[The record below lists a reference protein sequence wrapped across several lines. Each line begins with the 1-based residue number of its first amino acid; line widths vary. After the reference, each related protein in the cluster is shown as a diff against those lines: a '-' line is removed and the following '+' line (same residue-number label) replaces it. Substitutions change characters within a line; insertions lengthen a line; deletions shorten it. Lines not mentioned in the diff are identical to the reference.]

1 MEVPPQVQV
10 LKQQLQDKNPHK
22 MENLSQIPTL
32 GDQRL
37 CHIHRKV
44 SRARKN
50 IIVHNEKIK
59 MRSDIFAKSIDR
71 HKQTED
77 FLGWQRSLPIKK
89 SLMEKRGLQKCL
101 RRKREAASLASHQT
115 LLFGMYGGEDLAS
128 FRPEIQSVID
138 RMHPRQRRLRKVEHM
153 KTEGKATGR
162 LVDYG
167 QSMDKFHTL
176 IDEHYSFL
184 RSSFEKLR
192 EKDRCTTPAYLARR
206 RNTFRLPPLANSRVP
221 RFTSTQQTT
230 NIIDHLPIVSTH
242 RRNIVQG
249 DSDLEPVVPRANT
262 VAS

>member
-1 MEVPPQVQV
+1 MEVSSQVQL
-10 LKQQLQDKNPHK
+10 LKQQLQDKNPNK

-77 FLGWQRSLPIKK
+77 FLGWQRSLPVKR

-101 RRKREAASLASHQT
+101 RRKREAASLTNHQK
-115 LLFGMYGGEDLAS
+115 LLFGMYEGEDLTS
-128 FRPEIQSVID
+128 FRPEIQSIID
-138 RMHPRQRRLRKVEHM
+138 RMHPRERRLRKVEQM
-153 KTEGKATGR
+153 KVEGKATGR
-162 LVDYG
+162 LVDYN
-167 QSMDKFHTL
+167 QSLDKFHTL
-176 IDEHYSFL
+176 MEDHDTFL

-192 EKDRCTTPAYLARR
+192 EKDRTSTPAYLTRR
-206 RNTFRLPPLANSRVP
+206 RSTFRLPPIGNSRVH
-221 RFTSTQQTT
+221 RFNSRQQTT
-230 NIIDHLPIVSTH
+230 KAVDHLPIVSTH
-242 RRNIVQG
+242 RRDIVQG
-249 DSDLEPVVPRANT
+249 RSDLEPVVPRANT
-262 VAS
+262 IMT